1 MIKIASILTDIQYG
15 ENDPSISVLINTLHA
30 KEIRIVFKKGQEM
43 TAHKAAYPIVVIVID
58 GSIDFGVD
66 SERFTLDKGMIIALE
81 ANMLHDLKATKD
93 SIVLLSMN
101 KSVTSQH

>member
-1 MIKIASILTDIQYG
+1 
-15 ENDPSISVLINTLHA
+15 
-30 KEIRIVFKKGQEM
+30 M
-43 TAHKAAYPIVVIVID
+43 TSHKAAYPIVVTVID

-66 SERFTLDKGMIIALE
+66 SERLNLEKGMIIALE

-101 KSVTSQH
+101 KSVTGKH

>member
-1 MIKIASILTDIQYG
+1 MI
-15 ENDPSISVLINTLHA
+15 
-30 KEIRIVFKKGQEM
+30 
-43 TAHKAAYPIVVIVID
+43 AHKAAYPIVVTVID

>member
-1 MIKIASILTDIQYG
+1 
-15 ENDPSISVLINTLHA
+15 
-30 KEIRIVFKKGQEM
+30 M
-43 TAHKAAYPIVVIVID
+43 TAHKAAYPIVVAVID

-66 SERFTLDKGMIIALE
+66 SERFTLEKGMIIALE
-81 ANMLHDLKATKD
+81 ANILHDLKATKD